1 MKYRTIETQIPWK
14 YKWKAIDK
22 DGDIYVYP
30 DLPKVVINGRWAAY
44 PYEFLKIGE
53 GPKPKDWTKTLEKL

>member
-22 DGDIYVYP
+22 SG
-30 DLPKVVINGRWAAY
+30 VIAVFTHKPEPAY
-44 PYEFLKIGE
+44 NECWESGFGLVLEIGH